1 MNKLLTLFAAAALL
15 AVCLAPAAPQ
25 TSDQATVYVNL
36 IIEKYC
42 SVNICSDIVMTTVT
56 PDWFGHERKS
66 VGSAMVDVQ
75 NNFAATLRGPTSV
88 LLSNG
93 GEYDVDAAITLI
105 GVSEAYYA
113 GTEPDDYMC
122 LDFAPGDHIGEAIL
136 NVDIKKTWTVAD
148 IAGTYTG
155 TITLELLEQ

>member
-1 MNKLLTLFAAAALL
+1 MHKSVTLLAAAALL

-25 TSDQATVYVNL
+25 TSAQAPADVNL
-36 IIEKYC
+36 SIEKYG

-56 PDWFGHERKS
+56 SDWFGHERKS
-66 VGSAMVDVQ
+66 VGSATVDVQ

-88 LLSNG
+88 TLVNG

-105 GVSEAYYA
+105 GVSEAYYT

-122 LDFAPGDHIGEAIL
+122 LDFAVGDHTGETTL
-136 NVDIKKTWTVAD
+136 QVDIKKIWTVAD
-148 IAGTYTG
+148 IADTYEGTV
-155 TITLELLEQ
+155 TLELIEQ